1 MAAEVGTRG
10 REMILQ
16 GDCIEVM
23 KTLEPNSID
32 AIVTDPPYNLHFMG
46 KDWDKGLIHEKW
58 LAEAFRVMKP
68 GASLLAM
75 GGTRT
80 FHRMACAIED
90 TGFVIKDCLMWIY
103 GQGFPKAQDL
113 GKMIDKREGAE
124 RESLGLISKHRNRPK
139 TDKWNKSNNLKE
151 GCPFGESNGQL
162 IDVTAAATPLA
173 KHWDGFKIGGIKPA
187 WESII
192 WAYKPLTD
200 IELFSIMVHKI
211 KELLCLIQKSNTTT
225 VEKISKA
232 KETTH
237 GISQHGTGGQVAS
250 SVVMGMLLLE
260 LKKRYKDLNIVSSW
274 KNTLEESLSA
284 ENTYITKMV
293 SSTITDLKILNSLLF
308 QNTEL
313 SVPQDSAE
321 NKKTNGEGLN
331 ASFAV
336 DILIGVLAKLS
347 SILTF
352 SAQGLAILQA
362 ENQGSPLNKKLTPNF
377 TPIIWAVKPPDGA
390 WIDNVLK
397 WGVGAVNVDACRV
410 EHLGEKLGGGSQ
422 RRNTFAGKDGWDR
435 PWRHDEKAVNEACIR
450 CDEQVRIAESN
461 GRFPANIILDEESAK
476 VMDEQTVDI
485 HSAGSKLNKGKW
497 GNKSPNAIFP
507 LQSGHRFGDS
517 GGASRFFYCAKAS
530 TSERNAGLPDG
541 ERNTH
546 PTVKPVSLMTWL
558 IKLVTREGQVVLD
571 PFMGSGTTGVSTKK
585 TNRKFVGIEREQE
598 SIDTAKRRIAHH
610 APAPQQMELRA

>member
-1 MAAEVGTRG
+1 V
-10 REMILQ
+10 INCIN
-16 GDCIEVM
+16 GDCVDIM
-23 KTLEPNSID
+23 RSMGDSCID
-32 AIVTDPPYNLHFMG
+32 ATVTDPPYGLHFMG
-46 KDWDKGLIHEKW
+46 KDWDKGLVHEKW
-58 LAEAFRVMKP
+58 LTEAFRVMKP

-124 RESLGLISKHRNRPK
+124 RAVIGSKIGLPGYSMNQCENPGGVAMSGNIDNSLRKPEQECLITTP
-139 TDKWNKSNNLKE
+139 
-151 GCPFGESNGQL
+151 
-162 IDVTAAATPLA
+162 ATPLA

-397 WGVGAVNVDACRV
+397 WGVGAVNVDECRV
-410 EHLGEKLGGGSQ
+410 GTEEDCG
-422 RRNTFAGKDGWDR
+422 R
-435 PWRHDEKAVNEACIR
+435 PSGTMPHPMSWGLNNGLAFTPGNP
-450 CDEQVRIAESN
+450 Q

-476 VMDEQTVDI
+476 VMDEQ
-485 HSAGSKLNKGKW
+485 S
-497 GNKSPNAIFP
+497 
-507 LQSGHRFGDS
+507 
-517 GGASRFFYCAKAS
+517 GASRFFYCAKSS

-541 ERNTH
+541 ERNNH

-571 PFMGSGTTGVSTKK
+571 PFMGSGTTGLSAK
-585 TNRKFVGIEREQE
+585 TIGRKFIGIELNSDYVEIAR
-598 SIDTAKRRIAHH
+598 KRINAILKE
-610 APAPQQMELRA
+610 PVQMEISDD